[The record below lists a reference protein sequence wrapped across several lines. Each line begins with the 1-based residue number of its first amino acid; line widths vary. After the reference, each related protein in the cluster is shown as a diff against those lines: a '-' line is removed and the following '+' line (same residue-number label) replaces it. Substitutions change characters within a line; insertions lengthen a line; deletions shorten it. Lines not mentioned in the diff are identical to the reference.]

1 MQRREFIALIGGK
14 DAWLAVALLLLIGL
28 LLVGV
33 GSYALVRHNRATQ
46 TELKSE
52 EDRRAAEAAA
62 NRKVEEAEKQRL
74 ATEQE
79 REARAAAEAEAK
91 RKSEEAEQQRMVALR
106 AAEEEGKREEAEA
119 RTRYA
124 ALISKGNTDSKAG
137 NYNRAIAGYNEAIR
151 LDSNNTLAFIGRGDA
166 YTNKGDY
173 ERALADYTEAI
184 RLSSLITPR
193 RSDLTPK
200 ALSPSATGAS
210 LMRTKATMT
219 EPSPIL
225 TRRSFLNPRVRMP
238 LGTEASYMRTKAT
251 MIEPLPI
258 LTRRS
263 DSIPTMLAPF
273 GIEEK

>member
-1 MQRREFIALIGGK
+1 GATSKNQSDYHPAGSPGRPLASVRYVKLACASFRTLGLTMQRREFIALIGGK

-79 REARAAAEAEAK
+79 RRARAAAEAEAK

-124 ALISKGNTDSKAG
+124 ALISKGSADSKAG
-137 NYNRAIAGYNEAIR
+137 RAIADYNEAIR
-151 LDSNNTLAFIGRGDA
+151 LDSKNTLAFIGRGDA

-173 ERALADYTEAI
+173 ERAL
-184 RLSSLITPR
+184 
-193 RSDLTPK
+193 
-200 ALSPSATGAS
+200 
-210 LMRTKATMT
+210 
-219 EPSPIL
+219 
-225 TRRSFLNPRVRMP
+225 
-238 LGTEASYMRTKAT
+238 
-251 MIEPLPI
+251 
-258 LTRRS
+258 
-263 DSIPTMLAPF
+263 
-273 GIEEK
+273 